1 MSTVIKT
8 PGIKNIDFMNEHLMI
23 IHLDNERTCIVPL
36 EQFAAIKNLSRIERE
51 DFEII
56 DESYLS
62 FISIDHL
69 YSINELLG
77 I

>member
-1 MSTVIKT
+1 MSTAIKA

-23 IHLDNERTCIVPL
+23 IHLDNERTFIVPL
-36 EQFAAIKNLSRIERE
+36 AQFDAIKKLSKMERLE
-51 DFEII
+51 FEII
-56 DESYLS
+56 DDSYLS
-62 FISIDHL
+62 FLAIDHI